1 MRNVLTMVA
10 PVLMALALGL
20 GAARRR
26 LVRRFLSADATSPE
40 RAIAAPAS
48 NALARFWEGRL
59 RTAGVLQASPSDAL
73 WLDRRA
79 WSAFQAARRKRAL
92 LVVAFAVAALVAV
105 LRLSG

>member
-20 GAARRR
+20 VAARRG
-26 LVRRFLSADATSPE
+26 LVRRFLSADATSPD
-40 RAIAAPAS
+40 RAIGAPAS
-48 NALARFWEGRL
+48 NALACFWEGRL
-59 RTAGVLQASPSDAL
+59 RTAGVLQASPSGAL

-92 LVVAFAVAALVAV
+92 IVVAVALAALVAV
-105 LRLSG
+105 LRLSS